1 MTRDRLNRINDFEEF
16 IKLHIIYSG
25 TLQKMMGT
33 ISRPSSL
40 YTIVQNTQSL
50 MKPTWFTKSQTLRE
64 YNLQASPVP
73 SSYH

>member
-50 MKPTWFTKSQTLRE
+50 MKPT
-64 YNLQASPVP
+64 
-73 SSYH
+73 